1 MKLDRLVFVN
11 WGHMASG
18 TYEMGNLTLLTGP
31 TGAGKSTMLDAMQVV
46 LTAANRNIMN
56 LNPGQDETGQG
67 GAPREK
73 TRRSVEG
80 YLVGAE
86 KNLFA
91 RPDGAHGYIAAV
103 FQPDAGEHQCQTFT
117 ALVAASA
124 RVDGIGESRQPKL
137 ESFSLYLV
145 DAAVV
150 QEDFLASVEAGQVV
164 SVEHIHRGLRLKYK
178 VHEFNDRKT
187 DYLSALYGRFRGRST
202 VT

>member
-67 GAPREK
+67 SAPREK

-80 YLVGAE
+80 Y
-86 KNLFA
+86 
-91 RPDGAHGYIAAV
+91 
-103 FQPDAGEHQCQTFT
+103 
-117 ALVAASA
+117 
-124 RVDGIGESRQPKL
+124 
-137 ESFSLYLV
+137 
-145 DAAVV
+145 
-150 QEDFLASVEAGQVV
+150 
-164 SVEHIHRGLRLKYK
+164 
-178 VHEFNDRKT
+178 
-187 DYLSALYGRFRGRST
+187 
-202 VT
+202 

>member
-80 YLVGAE
+80 YLVWA
-86 KNLFA
+86 
-91 RPDGAHGYIAAV
+91 
-103 FQPDAGEHQCQTFT
+103 
-117 ALVAASA
+117 
-124 RVDGIGESRQPKL
+124 
-137 ESFSLYLV
+137 
-145 DAAVV
+145 
-150 QEDFLASVEAGQVV
+150 
-164 SVEHIHRGLRLKYK
+164 
-178 VHEFNDRKT
+178 
-187 DYLSALYGRFRGRST
+187 
-202 VT
+202 